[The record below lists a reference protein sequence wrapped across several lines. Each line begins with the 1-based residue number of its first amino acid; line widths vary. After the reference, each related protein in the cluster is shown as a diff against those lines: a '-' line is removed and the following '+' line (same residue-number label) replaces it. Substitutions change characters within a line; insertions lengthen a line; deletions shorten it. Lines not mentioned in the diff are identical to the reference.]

1 MFSLT
6 GAVVFKK
13 VTKIYKGKLKFSRNE
28 FQGIMAKACLTGRD
42 TSRPGT
48 KVDHS
53 DPKIFYGK
61 VFAQGIKGTL
71 GITG

>member
-1 MFSLT
+1 
-6 GAVVFKK
+6 
-13 VTKIYKGKLKFSRNE
+13 
-28 FQGIMAKACLTGRD
+28 MAQTCLTERN
-42 TSRPGT
+42 TIRSGT
-48 KVDHS
+48 TVGHS

>member
-28 FQGIMAKACLTGRD
+28 F
-42 TSRPGT
+42 
-48 KVDHS
+48 
-53 DPKIFYGK
+53 
-61 VFAQGIKGTL
+61 
-71 GITG
+71 

>member
-1 MFSLT
+1 
-6 GAVVFKK
+6 
-13 VTKIYKGKLKFSRNE
+13 
-28 FQGIMAKACLTGRD
+28 MAKACLTGRD

>member
-1 MFSLT
+1 
-6 GAVVFKK
+6 
-13 VTKIYKGKLKFSRNE
+13 
-28 FQGIMAKACLTGRD
+28 MAQTCLTGRN
-42 TSRPGT
+42 TIRSGT
-48 KVDHS
+48 KVGHS